1 MRYGKKGWREEKETG
16 RGRED
21 KRERGEKQAKRKNR
35 KISLL
40 ALGSPG
46 ISDLKVG

>member
-1 MRYGKKGWREEKETG
+1 MRYRKKGWREEKETG
-16 RGRED
+16 S
-21 KRERGEKQAKRKNR
+21 KRKNR